1 MTTEAGQLAVYVP
14 FDREGGA
21 AVTIRAVS
29 PLADVRDRTA
39 RAWAVLIGL
48 VAVSVGVS
56 ALVALRRA
64 RQLAA
69 PFEQLAGAA
78 HDLRAGG
85 FALRIP
91 ATGVAEG
98 DEVARALEAAA
109 RSAAD
114 RVDSAHA
121 LAEDASHQ
129 VRTPITAARLALESA
144 LAIPGS
150 DLERAARTAVDQ
162 LDRASGALGEVLALR
177 RDPSAQAPLGPA
189 QAAVRAA
196 VARWQGVLAATGR
209 GCVLV
214 DDGVT
219 ADARVADT
227 VLGQILDI
235 LLDNSVKH
243 GTGDVRVAA
252 REIGDWLLVDVTDAG
267 RRDSRRGRRL
277 HPGGGSGHRPG
288 SGPGPVAGR
297 ERGRPARAVRPRSDP
312 VHPGPADRGD
322 AMTTIWVIEDDDDL
336 ALPLVATLRS
346 AGHEAYRQA
355 TIAQA
360 RAALDDST
368 PQPDLVL
375 LDLGLPD
382 GDGIG
387 LCRLLRLGL
396 PETVIVVLTARDGE
410 SDVVIALDAGAD
422 DYLLKPFRLVELLA
436 RIRAH
441 LRRVPSQPAEV
452 HSASGVTVD
461 PAARRVAGQRTGACP
476 AAQGVR
482 AARGPGH
489 ARRAGRTTRGPH
501 VPGLGRVLGRID
513 QDPGHA
519 HLLAAREAGR
529 RRGHRRAHHPARR
542 RLPLRRP
549 TANLTEGGAPPCS
562 PSPGNG
568 PPQHPWSQSR
578 SPPS

>member
-1 MTTEAGQLAVYVP
+1 VGQSGPVHPASPALRRILLRSFVAINLLAVLLLAVPLAWAIAQTYRAEAVATLEKEATRVLALTAESSLEVLPTPLDPEVEVGIFDASGNLIAGSGPDADSDAVGALGDGVTRVTTEAGQLAVYVP

-29 PLADVRDRTA
+29 PLADVRDRTV

-162 LDRASGALGEVLALR
+162 LDRASDALGEVLALR

-196 VARWQGVLAATGR
+196 VARWVGVLAATGR

-267 RRDSRRGRRL
+267 RLTADSDVVFTRG
-277 HPGGGSGHRPG
+277 
-288 SGPGPVAGR
+288 AGR
-297 ERGRPARAVRPRSDP
+297 GTGLGLALGQSLAESAGGRLVLSDHEP
-312 VHPGPADRGD
+312 TRF
-322 AMTTIWVIEDDDDL
+322 TL
-336 ALPLVATLRS
+336 ALPI
-346 AGHEAYRQA
+346 EEM
-355 TIAQA
+355 
-360 RAALDDST
+360 
-368 PQPDLVL
+368 P
-375 LDLGLPD
+375 
-382 GDGIG
+382 
-387 LCRLLRLGL
+387 
-396 PETVIVVLTARDGE
+396 
-410 SDVVIALDAGAD
+410 
-422 DYLLKPFRLVELLA
+422 
-436 RIRAH
+436 
-441 LRRVPSQPAEV
+441 
-452 HSASGVTVD
+452 
-461 PAARRVAGQRTGACP
+461 
-476 AAQGVR
+476 
-482 AARGPGH
+482 
-489 ARRAGRTTRGPH
+489 
-501 VPGLGRVLGRID
+501 
-513 QDPGHA
+513 
-519 HLLAAREAGR
+519 
-529 RRGHRRAHHPARR
+529 
-542 RLPLRRP
+542 
-549 TANLTEGGAPPCS
+549 
-562 PSPGNG
+562 
-568 PPQHPWSQSR
+568 
-578 SPPS
+578 